1 MASVSVIAES
11 PGYSQEQVICVDLDG
26 TLIRTDLLAES
37 LLAALRSNVLIAVFV
52 PFWLLR
58 GKAFLKAKLA
68 EYLALKAST
77 LPYNDGLIEYLRNKR
92 QNGSRLYLTTAAHIS
107 FAEAVAEHLGMFDGI
122 LASDGVSNNRGE
134 EKVRRIQKLLG
145 GRDFVYAADAP
156 EDIAVWKRSQG
167 AITVGVKASVRK
179 SLAQQSVPIEKAFDK
194 PKHRLKSWVKALRLY
209 QWSKNVI
216 IFLPLFLSHHL
227 EPFRV
232 LHSINAFFAFSF
244 CASMFYLV
252 NDLLDVEADRSH
264 PRKRKRPFAAG
275 DLSIAQGAVGVLAC
289 AAVVIALTALLP
301 FEARILVAV
310 YATINLLY
318 STYLKRTLFLD
329 VLVLAALYTLRLL
342 LGGAAEGIQLSIWTL
357 AFSIFLFLGLALVKR
372 LAELITA
379 AGQNSERL
387 ARRAYTTADLSSIR
401 SFATTSLY
409 MSTLVL
415 ALYMNSADVLTLYKH
430 PQFLWCVC
438 LLLIYWVSRVMLIA
452 NRGLMSDDPVIFA
465 LKDQSSR
472 VVAVLVAI
480 CVLLAL

>member
-275 DLSIAQGAVGVLAC
+275 
-289 AAVVIALTALLP
+289 VIALTALLP